1 MIVLSEQYGYKDPKP
16 HTVDISGFYDLFT
29 ESTYLKQFKGRKSD
43 NLCFQLLYEQHE
55 DHSSCRFETSFYIGT
70 DWIIKNKL
78 PIHVHPKLNSDHSE
92 LNYLKMLSDAMK
104 HIESTEHLEHL
115 FEIDFESSLIEID
128 QSKDLL
134 SPLLVVQFLHLLKRI
149 VQKGLK
155 KTYYKVERN
164 LNSKVKG
171 KILINK
177 TIKNNLFRN
186 KPQYTV
192 CSYQEFGYNGIENQI
207 LKKALLFVINI
218 IEKIRGIDTK
228 DLYRIYHYITPAF
241 TSVDA
246 DIESKTLK
254 QFKPNPLY
262 KEYEQAIKLAQL
274 ILKKYGYNITNVN
287 SSKVKTPPYWI
298 NMSKLFELYVFSRL
312 KEVFPQR
319 GEINYQK
326 TIFYRELD
334 YLLKSKDDKYKMVI
348 DAKYKPQYENSM
360 ISIEDIRQVSA
371 YARMEKVYSALGV
384 ANENNIDCL
393 IIYPNQNIDRDNF
406 LDIDFKDENLKERE
420 YVNFYKIGIALPRI
434 NPFTK
439 GTVSKSE
446 ILPEISF

>member
-1 MIVLSEQYGYKDPKP
+1 MIILSEQYGYKNPKP
-16 HTVDISGFYDLFT
+16 HNEDISAYYDLFK
-29 ESTYLKQFKGRKSD
+29 ESSYLKHFKGRKSD
-43 NLCFQLLYEQHE
+43 NLCYQLFYDQHQ
-55 DHSSCRFETSFYIGT
+55 DHSSCRFETSYYIGT
-70 DWIIKNKL
+70 DWIIENKL
-78 PIHVHPKLNSDHSE
+78 PIHVHPKLNSDDSE

-104 HIESTEHLEHL
+104 HTESTEHLEHL

-171 KILINK
+171 KILVNK

-192 CSYQEFGYNGIENQI
+192 CNYQEFGYNGIENQI
-207 LKKALLFVINI
+207 LKKALLFVFNI
-218 IEKIRGIDTK
+218 IENIRGIDTK

-246 DIESKTLK
+246 DVESRTLK

-262 KEYEQAIKLAQL
+262 KEYGQAIKLAQL

-298 NMSKLFELYVFSRL
+298 DMSKLFELYVFSKL

-319 GEINYQK
+319 GEISYQK
-326 TIFYRELD
+326 TIFYRQLD
-334 YLLKSKDDKYKMVI
+334 YLLKSKDERYKMVI

-371 YARMEKVYSALGV
+371 YARMERVYGILGV
-384 ANENNIDCL
+384 NHENSIDSL
-393 IIYPNQNIDRDNF
+393 IIYPNQTIERDDF
-406 LDIDFKDENLKERE
+406 LNIDFKHEGLKEKE
-420 YVNFYKIGIALPRI
+420 YVNLYKIGIALPVI
-434 NPFTK
+434 
-439 GTVSKSE
+439 
-446 ILPEISF
+446 

>member
-16 HTVDISGFYDLFT
+16 HIEDMSGFYDLFT

-43 NLCFQLLYEQHE
+43 NLCFQLLYEKHE
-55 DHSSCRFETSFYIGT
+55 DQSSCRFETSYYIGT
-70 DWIIKNKL
+70 DWIIENKL

-115 FEIDFESSLIEID
+115 FEIDFERSLIEID

-155 KTYYKVERN
+155 KTYYNVERN

-171 KILINK
+171 KILVNK

-192 CSYQEFGYNGIENQI
+192 CSFQEFGYNGVENQI
-207 LKKALLFVINI
+207 LKKALLFVFNI
-218 IEKIRGIDTK
+218 IENIRGIETE

-246 DIESKTLK
+246 DIESKILK

-262 KEYEQAIKLAQL
+262 KEYGQAIKLAQL

-298 NMSKLFELYVFSRL
+298 DMSKLFELYVFSKL

-319 GEINYQK
+319 GEVVYQK
-326 TIFYRELD
+326 KVFYRELD
-334 YLLKSKDDKYKMVI
+334 YLLKSKDERYKLVI
-348 DAKYKPQYENSM
+348 DAKYKPQYSSDR
-360 ISIEDIRQVSA
+360 ISIDDIRQISG
-371 YARMEKVYSALGV
+371 YARMEGVYKALGISQDR
-384 ANENNIDCL
+384 NIDCL
-393 IIYPNQNIDRDNF
+393 VIYPNQNIDRDDF
-406 LDIDFKDENLKERE
+406 LDIDFTHEDLKEKE
-420 YVNFYKIGIALPRI
+420 YVKLYKVGIALPVI
-434 NPFTK
+434 
-439 GTVSKSE
+439 
-446 ILPEISF
+446 